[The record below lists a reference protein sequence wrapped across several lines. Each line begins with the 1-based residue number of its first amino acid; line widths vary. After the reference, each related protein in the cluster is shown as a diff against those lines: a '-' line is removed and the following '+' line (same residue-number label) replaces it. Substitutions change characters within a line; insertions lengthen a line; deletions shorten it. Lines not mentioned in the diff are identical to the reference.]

1 MKIFIKTGHAHKK
14 RMTLKFSKVN
24 NRLSFKSLAVVHNWR
39 TEPIV
44 CELDATDSKKP
55 NEWQAES
62 EIFDLMAWPSSKATI
77 FFAQRGR
84 KHPLA
89 GEPGSVE
96 FHSAYTR
103 LLAELE
109 AKTLGRRETAY
120 IKGTIGWVIEKYLAA
135 DQFTKEKAKYQTEL
149 QSRE

>member
-1 MKIFIKTGHAHKK
+1 MSDK
-14 RMTLKFSKVN
+14 RNLKYLTS
-24 NRLSFKSLAVVHNWR
+24 WR
-39 TEPIV
+39 
-44 CELDATDSKKP
+44 SRHRKRRY
-55 NEWQAES
+55 
-62 EIFDLMAWPSSKATI
+62 
-77 FFAQRGR
+77 FFARGH
-84 KHPLA
+84 KYPLA

-135 DQFTKEKAKYQTEL
+135 DQFTKEKAKNTKQNYNRESKAGRCGFN
-149 QSRE
+149 SRRHRRLTLVCHPPLARNRSRVRPNP